1 MIKIVRCHLGT
12 RPWHLY
18 LREVSRYRTNEQAP
32 TMLNQACFRHIEA
45 TIPTECAVVNRVRI
59 FGSLKQILEKSPGT
73 RVFITGRSH
82 IQAEI
87 EKCLCGKVK
96 SVSLCPK
103 KEDIIRYLHIRL
115 GEDETPDC

>member
-1 MIKIVRCHLGT
+1 
-12 RPWHLY
+12 
-18 LREVSRYRTNEQAP
+18 
-32 TMLNQACFRHIEA
+32 
-45 TIPTECAVVNRVRI
+45 VRI

-87 EKCLCGKVK
+87 EKCLCEKVK

-115 GEDETPDC
+115 GEDETPDCSTWIVLDCSPFAYIPMHSGLGILSL